1 MYTTAERHHQKQ
13 ASRCKGRQC
22 NAGLTLS
29 ETESIDLSIFS
40 YFWHSFW
47 QDILRLHDVSRVC
60 FRGSLSDAGGA
71 AAAARLLAAAN
82 EATAPGVR

>member
-1 MYTTAERHHQKQ
+1 MHH
-13 ASRCKGRQC
+13 
-22 NAGLTLS
+22 AGLTLS
-29 ETESIDLSIFS
+29 ETEAI
-40 YFWHSFW
+40 W

-71 AAAARLLAAAN
+71 AAAARRLAAAN